1 MRCPKNRF
9 ANLPFSTSC
18 GAADGVH
25 SVTKTETVAWS
36 SCTLPDPQVLALVSV
51 NPWLS
56 GAVAELLFFLLSL
69 LSSSLCIPICST
81 LGFVCTCPFHPPSH
95 ARMWVSLTA
104 RSSYFQRCI
113 KGVPKHS
120 QALNMVSSYFFIALK
135 YDNHVKCKFTFFLT
149 IN

>member
-25 SVTKTETVAWS
+25 GVTKTETVARS

-69 LSSSLCIPICST
+69 LSSMFEAQLVHTYLLNSRIPVLVPFPPSFPCQNVDISH
-81 LGFVCTCPFHPPSH
+81 CPFLLFPK
-95 ARMWVSLTA
+95 V
-104 RSSYFQRCI
+104 YQRCT
-113 KGVPKHS
+113 KALAGSEHGKQLFFHS
-120 QALNMVSSYFFIALK
+120 FKI
-135 YDNHVKCKFTFFLT
+135 
-149 IN
+149 